1 MTKIVTIVELDLVG
15 YSDKAR
21 MLQNILSS
29 AEAVA
34 RLDSQIQAIVDDGLR
49 AVALPRE
56 GAVLKTAGDSTILG
70 FAHPAEAHRFAR
82 AVHEAARR
90 HNLGKTGPLAE
101 FWFRIGAATGEIH
114 FTAEGGQTEPA
125 GLAITD
131 AKRLET
137 AARPGGFLVDLA
149 TFNGLPLEL
158 QHQYGPDETIRGKRN
173 EQFRARQ
180 CLMLPGPQEDG
191 GQPSA
196 PSKPRPRPPQARRR
210 KAGAQSIRTGSGG
223 VAVGNNNVVAGKGGI
238 AIGRDHHGD
247 ITRP

>member
-49 AVALPRE
+49 AVGLSRE

-90 HNLGKTGPLAE
+90 HNVGKTGPLAE

-137 AARPGGFLVDLA
+137 AARPGEFLVDLA
-149 TFNGLPLEL
+149 TFNGLSPEL
-158 QHQYGPDETIRGKRN
+158 QQEYGPEETIRGKRN
-173 EQFRARQ
+173 ETF
-180 CLMLPGPQEDG
+180 
-191 GQPSA
+191 
-196 PSKPRPRPPQARRR
+196 QARRCLMVP
-210 KAGAQSIRTGSGG
+210 GPPSPDSPPDSGTPSSPIRGTQDVHVSGG
-223 VAVGNNNVVAGKGGI
+223 KVGVI
-238 AIGRDHHGD
+238 AQEVKD
-247 ITRP
+247 IHVKL